1 MTDQDLPYLRE
12 LESVDSTGS
21 GREAIAVLSI
31 SSMLLPML
39 ALFGYGY
46 WRFHEY
52 FEPGQQ
58 ALFAVIPALLLVLLL
73 RWLFTFARI
82 ATGLEGVTLA
92 AVLRRKFIPWASVL
106 RASSRQT
113 SLGKTIITLNTN
125 RGPVRLDAGGMS
137 GSSVVTARIAA
148 SVGQHLR
155 RNGIQNDVSLS
166 ETDLSFWHEIGEE
179 IPRETEWRVRKP
191 KGDIIAVAFIAAMFL
206 VLVIGFGIDGK
217 WDLRSMVP
225 ALMIVPAGAVML
237 AGLLIP
243 EVRDKAYAA
252 AVDDDAVDLD
262 LPFGK
267 RRIPWDCLVRADW
280 HRGILLTWQDGRKK
294 RTVTIPYE
302 MGKTESETLML
313 AIIRNLRG
321 LPNPVA
327 MPFPETVKLSPESL
341 RRPVLTSQ
349 RRGMVKMAF
358 INTLEPELGRKM
370 TRLYRLNGLSC
381 LLGMIPGLLS
391 VFLDPMGM
399 LSKMLHGADARFFF
413 APDTMCLGLPMM
425 LGGIVVFGLLGEWA
439 AGRLA
444 GADRETWEELKKVA
458 PPSRFERW
466 ANAIVI
472 ALAAGAILVAPLMVD
487 CYWKVT
493 DRGIEFSR
501 LWDAKH
507 HLYTWSD
514 IEDADAG
521 TFSRPHEG
529 HYDTY
534 ARGTIR
540 FRDGN
545 ELRLDE
551 SKAVWRNGS
560 QAIEAM
566 EFVAERTGARM
577 ERR

>member
-1 MTDQDLPYLRE
+1 MTNQDLPYLSE

-31 SSMLLPML
+31 SSMLIPML

-46 WRFHEY
+46 WRLHQY

-58 ALFAVIPALLLVLLL
+58 LLFAVIPALLLVLLI
-73 RWLFTFARI
+73 RWLFTFARVRI
-82 ATGLEGVTLA
+82 GPEGVTLS

-106 RASSRQT
+106 RAGSRQT
-113 SLGKTIITLNTN
+113 SLGKTIITLETN
-125 RGPVRLDAGGMS
+125 RGRVRLDAGGMS
-137 GSSVVTARIAA
+137 GSAVVTARIAA
-148 SVGQHLR
+148 SVWQHLR
-155 RNGIQNDVSLS
+155 RNGIRNDVSLS
-166 ETDLSFWHEIGEE
+166 ESDLSFWQEIGEE
-179 IPRETEWRVRKP
+179 VPHRVEWRTKQP

-217 WDLRSMVP
+217 WNLRSMVP
-225 ALMIVPAGAVML
+225 ALMLVPAGAVML

-252 AVDDDAVDLD
+252 RVTDEAVEVD

-302 MGKTESETLML
+302 MGKAESETLML
-313 AIIRNLRG
+313 AIIRNLRR

-327 MPFPETVKLSPESL
+327 MPFPDMVGVNPASL

-349 RRGMVKMAF
+349 RRGMMKMAF
-358 INTLEPELGRKM
+358 INALEPELGRKM
-370 TRLYRLNGLSC
+370 KRLYRLSGLSC

-391 VFLDPMGM
+391 IFLDPMGM
-399 LSKMLHGADARFFF
+399 LSKTLHGADARFFF
-413 APDTMCLGLPMM
+413 APDTMCLSLPMM

-444 GADRETWEELKKVA
+444 GADRAVWDELRRVA
-458 PPSRFERW
+458 PPSKFEIW
-466 ANAIVI
+466 ANRIVI
-472 ALAAGAILVAPLMVD
+472 TLAAGALLLAPLMLD

-493 DRGIEFSR
+493 DSGIEFSR
-501 LWDAKH
+501 FWDVERHSYA
-507 HLYTWSD
+507 WSD
-514 IEDADAG
+514 IENADVG
-521 TFSRPHEG
+521 TFTRPHEG

-534 ARGTIR
+534 ARGIIR
-540 FRDGN
+540 FREGN
-545 ELRLDE
+545 VLRLDE
-551 SKAVWRNGS
+551 SKAVWRNGR

-566 EFVAERTGARM
+566 EFVARM
-577 ERR
+577 SGVQMQSR